1 MSNEIFSKGD
11 EYDKFQWK
19 MNFYTLIIVFPIL
32 IFLGYQSIKNQKN
45 KFNNFVQQEFKNYQ
59 INLSFDGRIDR
70 IFLKGQD
77 FDIRIIELI
86 KNDSIYLSGQEFE
99 GIINKERIKLNI
111 SKKIN
116 DDRFVFN
123 YNNDN
128 YQLVFEEH
136 ISIHNWIYET
146 FK

>member
-86 KNDSIYLSGQEFE
+86 KNDSIF
-99 GIINKERIKLNI
+99 
-111 SKKIN
+111 
-116 DDRFVFN
+116 
-123 YNNDN
+123 
-128 YQLVFEEH
+128 LVPFGPE
-136 ISIHNWIYET
+136 SSV
-146 FK
+146 